1 MAIRAAKIMK
11 EQKKVFKWFVIGTG
25 ELKEE
30 LTKQIQAADVA
41 DCFILLGARENPY
54 PYIKNCTVF
63 IQPSRYEGKSVV
75 LDEAKI
81 LAVPIVATAYPTV
94 GDQLQDK
101 VEGMVVPMNPEGI
114 ARGLTA
120 MLEDEQ
126 TRETY
131 TNYLSGRE
139 YGNQDEIK
147 KYMELM
153 DD

>member
-1 MAIRAAKIMK
+1 MAIKAAAIMK
-11 EQKKVFKWFVIGTG
+11 QKKAAFKWFIIGTG

-30 LTKQIQAADVA
+30 LEKQIHAENVE

-81 LAVPIVATAYPTV
+81 LAAAIVATAYPTV

-114 ARGLTA
+114 AKGL
-120 MLEDEQ
+120 LEMMENEELRNKYSD
-126 TRETY
+126 
-131 TNYLSGRE
+131 YLSGRE
-139 YGNQDEIK
+139 YGNQKEIE
-147 KYMELM
+147 KYIELIG
-153 DD
+153 